1 MCTVDTNID
10 NICSKNFDSSTC
22 SDLLLK
28 QDMDVIK
35 VSDKCIPYK
44 TTSKYWFLILKNNHV

>member
-10 NICSKNFDSSTC
+10 NICSINFDSSTC

-44 TTSKYWFLILKNNHV
+44 TTSKF